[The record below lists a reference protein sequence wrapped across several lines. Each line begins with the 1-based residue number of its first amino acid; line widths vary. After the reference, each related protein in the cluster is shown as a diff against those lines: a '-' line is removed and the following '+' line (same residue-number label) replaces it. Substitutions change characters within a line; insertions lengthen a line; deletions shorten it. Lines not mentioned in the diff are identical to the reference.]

1 MKHAL
6 VRYMLDIERGLS
18 KAVQDLGAEQLRL
31 AQSALASTPNTS
43 GIRRDLLL
51 AISRKLESK

>member
-1 MKHAL
+1 
-6 VRYMLDIERGLS
+6 MLDIERGLS
-18 KAVQDLGAEQLRL
+18 KAIQDLGAEQLRL
-31 AQSALASTPNTS
+31 AQSELASTPNTT